1 MRYCRLTLA
10 ALVAMTALEMGAVDA
25 DTYIDYLAGDFGVSS
40 PQNPSQWLW
49 VPNPLTATGFGAPVL
64 NDQNSGLNAWRVTD
78 SSTATPNP
86 SYVSNLSAGTVS
98 SALANGWR
106 LRAQAR
112 LVDDYES
119 DGDLGIAAFLNG
131 RAYVMSFDL
140 TTGGD
145 LRVTLQ
151 DETPRTFQVTT
162 GGAGTAAYNHFE
174 LQSLAGRFVD
184 PIFEGRSLTANWDG
198 VVANTGHPGIVQWG
212 SVLNVGTKRGVMN
225 YHLVQFDIAP
235 TADLAGDF
243 DWNGR
248 ADGEDLLT
256 WQRGFGSTTALLA
269 DADGNGAV
277 TSADFSIWADRF
289 GELPRF
295 TTPLPEPATLA
306 LAPLAL
312 WGIWARRR
320 RRADG

>member
-1 MRYCRLTLA
+1 MRYGRAMLA
-10 ALVAMTALEMGAVDA
+10 ALVASMALEMGAVEA

-49 VPNPLTATGFGAPVL
+49 ITNPITATGFGAPVL
-64 NDQNSGLNAWRVTD
+64 NDQNSGLNAWRVSD
-78 SSTATPNP
+78 SSTATRNP
-86 SYVSNLSAGTVS
+86 SYISNLGAGTVS
-98 SALANGWR
+98 SALATGWR

-140 TTGGD
+140 TASGD

-162 GGAGTAAYNHFE
+162 DGSGTAAYNHFE
-174 LQSLAGRFVD
+174 LQSLAGKFVD

-198 VVANTGHPGIVQWG
+198 VAANTGHPGIVQWG
-212 SVLNVGTKRGVMN
+212 SVLNVGAKRGVMN

-235 TADLAGDF
+235 TVDPVGDF
-243 DWNGR
+243 DWSGR

-277 TSADFSIWADRF
+277 TSADFSIWADGF
-289 GELPRF
+289 GERPQF
-295 TTPLPEPATLA
+295 TTPIPEPGAMA
-306 LAPLAL
+306 LAALAS
-312 WGIWARRR
+312 WGIWTRRR
-320 RRADG
+320 RRCDS